1 MKRIALITACMG
13 FALAASAQQAAPQD
27 AAHAQNLANA
37 PVAGHTADADADAD
51 ADARQQAKDEPAD
64 RSCLRHTGSRL
75 IGRDRGDH
83 KCAMATGRA
92 YSREDLNRTGSTD
105 LADALR
111 RLDPAIH

>member
-13 FALAASAQQAAPQD
+13 FALAASAQQAAPQH
-27 AAHAQNLANA
+27 AAHAHGIANA
-37 PVAGHTADADADAD
+37 PVAAQRAD
-51 ADARQQAKDEPAD
+51 ADARRQVKEELAD

-75 IGRDRGDH
+75 IGRDRGDRR
-83 KCAMATGRA
+83 CATAAGRA
-92 YSREDLNRTGSTD
+92 YSREDLDRTGSTD

>member
-13 FALAASAQQAAPQD
+13 FAMTASAQQAAPHTQD
-27 AAHAQNLANA
+27 ITNSPAAGQ
-37 PVAGHTADADADAD
+37 PADADAP
-51 ADARQQAKDEPAD
+51 RQAKDELAD

-75 IGRDRGDH
+75 IGRNRGDR
-83 KCAMATGRA
+83 KCATAAGRA
-92 YSREDLNRTGSTD
+92 YSREDLDRTGSID

>member
-27 AAHAQNLANA
+27 VADAPREPASA
-37 PVAGHTADADADAD
+37 PVADTPAASDD
-51 ADARQQAKDEPAD
+51 RQEAKDRIAD
-64 RSCLRHTGSRL
+64 RNCLRHTGSRL
-75 IGRDRGDH
+75 IDRTRGER
-83 KCAMATGRA
+83 KCAMASGRA
-92 YSREDLNRTGSTD
+92 YSREDLDRTGSTD